1 MSVTSIKDT
10 TRSVPI
16 CKISNPSVAQAQ
28 EIWTNDGLRHS
39 SWMCVAVV
47 PYRRTDGG
55 NTVKNPSE
63 HATKLFQYDLLIRSL
78 HTNRRPDGNRGLGT
92 KEISDS

>member
-1 MSVTSIKDT
+1 M
-10 TRSVPI
+10 
-16 CKISNPSVAQAQ
+16 
-28 EIWTNDGLRHS
+28 
-39 SWMCVAVV
+39 
-47 PYRRTDGG
+47 
-55 NTVKNPSE
+55 KNPSE